1 MQDSAVAAIRQ
12 CRAQRAHV
20 CTHAEIQQVCG
31 NFLAVGGVNPY
42 NEILGSQSFFW
53 YGDLV
58 GNDLFMVNSPGFTS
72 CEFTLD
78 NQSGGPASGISGA
91 AVYRCCY

>member
-1 MQDSAVAAIRQ
+1 
-12 CRAQRAHV
+12 V
-20 CTHAEIQQVCG
+20 CTHADIQQVCG
-31 NFLAVGGVNPY
+31 NFLAGDGLNPY
-42 NEILGSQSFFW
+42 NEIGGNFLW

-72 CEFTLD
+72 CEATLD
-78 NQSGGPASGISGA
+78 NQSGGPFSGMSGA